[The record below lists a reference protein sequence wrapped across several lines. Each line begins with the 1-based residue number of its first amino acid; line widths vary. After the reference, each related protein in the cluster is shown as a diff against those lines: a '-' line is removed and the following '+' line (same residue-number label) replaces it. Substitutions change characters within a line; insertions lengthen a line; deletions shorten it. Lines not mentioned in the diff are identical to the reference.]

1 MNKNG
6 SLRGIIW
13 FLFILGLIVL
23 GYTYYMNSRPLNLS
37 DYSLTDF
44 WQDVDDGKI
53 TAITVE
59 QNEEIPTGVITAIS
73 ENQTQNELYATDVN
87 AVINEL
93 QEKAPD
99 VDISVADVTR
109 ESSFMK
115 FLPYAILAVVAFGY
129 NTL

>member
-59 QNEEIPTGVITAIS
+59 QNEEIPTGVITAIR

-87 AVINEL
+87 AVISEL
-93 QEKAPD
+93 Q
-99 VDISVADVTR
+99 
-109 ESSFMK
+109 
-115 FLPYAILAVVAFGY
+115 
-129 NTL
+129 

>member
-13 FLFILGLIVL
+13 FLLLMGLIVL

-37 DYSLTDF
+37 DYSLTEF
-44 WQDVDDGKI
+44 WQDVDAGEV
-53 TAITVE
+53 TAVTVE
-59 QNEEIPTGVITAIS
+59 QNAEIPTGVITAIR
-73 ENQTQNELYATDVN
+73 EDDTQNELYATDVN

-99 VDISVADVTR
+99 VNISVADVTR
-109 ESSFMK
+109 SF
-115 FLPYAILAVVAFGY
+115 
-129 NTL
+129 